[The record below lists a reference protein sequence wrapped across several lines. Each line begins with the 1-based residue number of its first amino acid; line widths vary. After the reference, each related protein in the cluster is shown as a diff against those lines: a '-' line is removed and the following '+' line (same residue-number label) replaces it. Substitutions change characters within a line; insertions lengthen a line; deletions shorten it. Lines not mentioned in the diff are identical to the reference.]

1 VQPEHTRGLDCE
13 LSIPVSAEAHNLMV
27 PKNDLESFYSW
38 PHVRI
43 TVTKVQDGSTATLY
57 EGKPDDFDGVERILY
72 EWNHMAGVV
81 NGAFFA
87 LVNSL
92 NLGVVETPMI
102 QVVLEMDSDDG
113 DDDDDH
119 HHTRGGILL
128 LRPAIDTEGDAIGLS
143 TDQFIALLEH
153 CVDFRS

>member
-1 VQPEHTRGLDCE
+1 MRGLDCE

-27 PKNDLESFYSW
+27 PNDIESYASC

-43 TVTKVQDGSTATLY
+43 TVTKVQDDSMAKLY
-57 EGKPDDFDGVERILY
+57 EGAPDDFDGRATAY
-72 EWNHMAGVV
+72 EWKLMAGVT

-87 LVNSL
+87 FVNSL
-92 NLGVVETPMI
+92 NLGNPETLMI
-102 QVVLEMDSDDG
+102 QAVMIQTDSDDG
-113 DDDDDH
+113 DDDDDN
-119 HHTRGGILL
+119 HHTRGGIML
-128 LRPAIDTEGDAIGLS
+128 LRPEIEIGGDEIRLS